1 MARNNDMRCTRRVDG
16 YEAVKTGS
24 KMAARYRE
32 SSGEVQEQAIMEP
45 GCGSRASWCRARELR
60 GQDQRHIQDIQDIF
74 HRARTPS

>member
-1 MARNNDMRCTRRVDG
+1 MRCTPRVDG

-45 GCGSRASWCRARELR
+45 GRGSRSLWCLARELGIR
-60 GQDQRHIQDIQDIF
+60 DQ
-74 HRARTPS
+74 

>member
-1 MARNNDMRCTRRVDG
+1 MAWNSDMCCTRRVDG

-45 GCGSRASWCRARELR
+45 GCGSRALWCLAREL
-60 GQDQRHIQDIQDIF
+60 GIHDQCCVQNVRQ
-74 HRARTPS
+74 RARTPS